1 MLYNPLVCGKKQLI
15 RKVNDKNL
23 LRNRRERMSTD
34 RYTSPLSERYASK
47 EMQYIFSQDMKFRT
61 WRRLW
66 IALAETEKE
75 LGLNITQEQID
86 ELKAH
91 ADDINYDV
99 AKAREKEVR
108 HDVMSHVYAYGV
120 QCPKAKGIIHLG
132 ATSCYVG
139 DNTDIIVMTEALKL
153 VQKKLVNVIA
163 ELSKFADKY
172 KDQPTLAFTHFQPAQ
187 PTTVGKRATLWTQ
200 EFMMDL
206 EDLEYV
212 LGTIKLLGSKGTTGT
227 QASFLELFEGDQET
241 IDKIDPMIAAKMGF
255 KECYPVSGQTYSR
268 KVDTRVVNVL
278 AGIAASAHKMS
289 NDIRLLQHLKE
300 VEEPFE
306 KSQIGSS
313 AMAYKRNPMRSERIA
328 SLSRYVMVDAL
339 NPAITSATQWFER
352 TLDDSAN
359 KRLSV
364 PEGFL
369 AIDGILD
376 LCLNVVD
383 GLVVYPKVIEKHMM
397 AELPFMAT
405 ENIMMDAVKAGGD
418 RQELHERI
426 RELSMEAGKN
436 VKVEG
441 KDNNLLEL
449 IAADPAFNLTL
460 EELQKTMDPKKYVG
474 RAKEQT
480 ESFIAKVVNP
490 VLASHKEMLGM
501 TAEINV

>member
-1 MLYNPLVCGKKQLI
+1 
-15 RKVNDKNL
+15 
-23 LRNRRERMSTD
+23 MSHD
-34 RYTSPLSERYASK
+34 RYVSPLSERYASR
-47 EMQYIFSQDMKFRT
+47 EMQYIFSPDMKFRT

-75 LGLNITQEQID
+75 LGLPITDEQIE
-86 ELKAH
+86 ELKSH
-91 ADDINYDV
+91 VDDINYEV
-99 AKAREKEVR
+99 AKEREKLVR
-108 HDVMSHVYAYGV
+108 HDVMSHVYAYGQ

-139 DNTDIIVMTEALKL
+139 DNTDIIIMSEALKL
-153 VQKKLVNVIA
+153 VRKKIVNVIA
-163 ELSKFADKY
+163 ELADFAEQY
-172 KDQPTLAFTHFQPAQ
+172 KDLPTLAFTHFQPAQ
-187 PTTVGKRATLWTQ
+187 PTTVGKRATLWLQ

-212 LGTIKLLGSKGTTGT
+212 LGSLKLLGSKGTTGT
-227 QASFLELFEGDQET
+227 QASFLELFDGDQET
-241 IDKIDPMIAAKMGF
+241 IDKIDPMIAEKMGF
-255 KECYPVSGQTYSR
+255 EACYPVSGQTYSR
-268 KVDTRVVNVL
+268 KVDTRVLNVL

-306 KSQIGSS
+306 KNQIGSS

-339 NPAITSATQWFER
+339 NPAVTSATQWFER

-383 GLVVYPKVIEKHMM
+383 GLVVYPKVIEKHLM

-436 VKVEG
+436 VKEKG
-441 KDNNLLEL
+441 LENNLLEL
-449 IAADPAFNLTL
+449 IAADPAFGLSL
-460 EELQKTMDPKKYVG
+460 DELKKTMDPAKYTG
-474 RAKEQT
+474 RASVQVDKYL
-480 ESFIAKVVNP
+480 ADVVRP
-490 VLASHKEMLGM
+490 MLEKNRELLGVK
-501 TAEINV
+501 AEINV

>member
-1 MLYNPLVCGKKQLI
+1 
-15 RKVNDKNL
+15 
-23 LRNRRERMSTD
+23 MSTD
-34 RYTSPLSERYASK
+34 RYVSPLSERYASK
-47 EMQYIFSQDMKFRT
+47 EMQYIFSPDMKFRT

-75 LGLNITQEQID
+75 LGLPITQEQID
-86 ELKAH
+86 ELKANK
-91 ADDINYDV
+91 DNINYDV
-99 AKAREKEVR
+99 AKERERQVR

-139 DNTDIIVMTEALKL
+139 DNTDIIVMAEALKL
-153 VQKKLVNVIA
+153 VKKKLVNVIA
-163 ELSKFADKY
+163 ELAKFAEEHKNL
-172 KDQPTLAFTHFQPAQ
+172 PTLAFTHFQPAQ
-187 PTTVGKRATLWTQ
+187 PTTVGKRATLWMQ
-200 EFMMDL
+200 EFMLDL
-206 EDLEYV
+206 EDLDFV
-212 LGTIKLLGSKGTTGT
+212 LSTLKLLGSKGTTGT
-227 QASFLELFEGDQET
+227 QASFLELFDGDQET
-241 IDKIDPMIAAKMGF
+241 IDKIDPMIAEKMGF

-268 KVDTRVVNVL
+268 KVDTRVLNVL
-278 AGIAASAHKMS
+278 AGIAASAHKFS

-328 SLSRYVMVDAL
+328 SLSRFVMVDAL

-369 AIDGILD
+369 AVDGILD

-383 GLVVYPKVIEKHMM
+383 GLVVYPKVIEKRLRS
-397 AELPFMAT
+397 ELPFMAT

-426 RELSMEAGKN
+426 RELSMEAGKT

-449 IAADPAFNLTL
+449 IAADPA
-460 EELQKTMDPKKYVG
+460 
-474 RAKEQT
+474 
-480 ESFIAKVVNP
+480 
-490 VLASHKEMLGM
+490 
-501 TAEINV
+501 

>member
-1 MLYNPLVCGKKQLI
+1 
-15 RKVNDKNL
+15 
-23 LRNRRERMSTD
+23 MSYD
-34 RYTSPLSERYASK
+34 RYVSPLSERYASK
-47 EMQYIFSQDMKFRT
+47 EMQYVFSPDKKLKT

-75 LGLNITQEQID
+75 LGLSITQEQID

-91 ADDINYDV
+91 AEDINYEV
-99 AKAREKEVR
+99 AKEREKVVR
-108 HDVMSHVYAYGV
+108 HDVMSHVYAYGQ

-139 DNTDIIVMTEALKL
+139 DNTDIIVMSEALEI
-153 VQKKLVNVIA
+153 VRKKLTNVIA
-163 ELSKFADKY
+163 ELAKFADNY
-172 KDQPTLAFTHFQPAQ
+172 KNQPTLAFTHFQPAQ
-187 PTTVGKRATLWTQ
+187 PTTVGKRATLWMQ
-200 EFMMDL
+200 EFLMDL
-206 EDLEYV
+206 QDLEYV
-212 LGTIKLLGSKGTTGT
+212 KSTLKLLGSKGTTGT
-227 QASFLELFEGDQET
+227 QASFLELFDGDQEK
-241 IDKIDPMIAAKMGF
+241 IDQIDPMIAKKLGF
-255 KECYPVSGQTYSR
+255 EACYPVSGQTYSR
-268 KVDTRVVNVL
+268 KVDTRVLNVL
-278 AGIAASAHKMS
+278 AGIAASAHKFS

-306 KSQIGSS
+306 KTQIGSS

-328 SLSRYVMVDAL
+328 SLSRYVMIDAL

-383 GLVVYPKVIEKHMM
+383 GLVVYPKVIEKRLMS
-397 AELPFMAT
+397 ELPFMAT

-418 RQELHERI
+418 RQELHEKI
-426 RELSMEAGKN
+426 RELSMEAGRN
-436 VKVEG
+436 VKEKG
-441 KDNNLLEL
+441 LDNNLLDL
-449 IAADPAFNLTL
+449 IAADPAFGLNE
-460 EELQKTMDPKKYVG
+460 EELKKTMDPAKYVG
-474 RAKEQT
+474 RAPLQVDNFLK
-480 ESFIAKVVNP
+480 KVVDP
-490 VLASHKEMLGM
+490 VLEANKDVLGM

>member
-1 MLYNPLVCGKKQLI
+1 MTN
-15 RKVNDKNL
+15 
-23 LRNRRERMSTD
+23 D
-34 RYTSPLSERYASK
+34 RYQSPLSERYASK
-47 EMQYIFSQDMKFRT
+47 EMQYIFSPDKKFRT

-75 LGLNITQEQID
+75 LGLPITEEQIE

-99 AKAREKEVR
+99 AKEREKVVR
-108 HDVMSHVYAYGV
+108 HDVMSHVYAYGT

-139 DNTDIIVMTEALKL
+139 DNTDVILMAEALEL
-153 VQKKLVNVIA
+153 VRKKLINVIA
-163 ELSKFADKY
+163 ELAKFADEY
-172 KDQPTLAFTHFQPAQ
+172 KDLPTLAFTHFQPAQ
-187 PTTVGKRATLWTQ
+187 PTTVGKRATLWLQ
-200 EFMMDL
+200 EFEMDL

-212 LGTIKLLGSKGTTGT
+212 KGSLKLLGSKGTTGT
-227 QASFLELFEGDQET
+227 QASFLELFDGDQET
-241 IDKIDPMIAAKMGF
+241 IDKIDPMIAEKMGF
-255 KECYPVSGQTYSR
+255 KTCYPVSGQTYSR
-268 KVDTRVVNVL
+268 KVDTRVLNVL

-306 KSQIGSS
+306 KTQIGSS

-328 SLSRYVMVDAL
+328 SLSRYVMIDAL

-383 GLVVYPKVIEKHMM
+383 GLVVYPKVIEKRLMS
-397 AELPFMAT
+397 ELPFMAT

-426 RELSMEAGKN
+426 RELSMEAGRN
-436 VKVEG
+436 VKEKG
-441 KDNNLLEL
+441 LDNNLLEL
-449 IAADPAFNLTL
+449 IAEDPAFNLTL
-460 EELQKTMDPKKYVG
+460 DELKKTMDPSKYTG
-474 RAKEQT
+474 RASVQVDAYLDKVIRPLLDKNKE
-480 ESFIAKVVNP
+480 I
-490 VLASHKEMLGM
+490 LGVK
-501 TAEINV
+501 AEINV